1 MGKVNI
7 GDKVD
12 FYLFGEK
19 TKATVCEI
27 NKDKSLIVE
36 RDGLRYPNTKVLSK
50 PPTEKVTKTFWYV
63 IN

>member
-1 MGKVNI
+1 MRKLKV
-7 GDKVD
+7 GDKIG

-19 TKATVCEI
+19 TMGEVRRIDGDKTMVVE
-27 NKDKSLIVE
+27 KDGI
-36 RDGLRYPNTKVLSK
+36 RYPNTKVLSK